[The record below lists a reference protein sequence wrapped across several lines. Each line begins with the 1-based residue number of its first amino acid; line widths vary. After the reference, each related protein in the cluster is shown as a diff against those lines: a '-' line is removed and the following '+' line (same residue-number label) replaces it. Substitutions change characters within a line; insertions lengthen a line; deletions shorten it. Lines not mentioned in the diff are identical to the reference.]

1 MRVAAV
7 AGEVSDAELL
17 ERHGALEL
25 GRMYLGG
32 RKPGEEGEGPSI
44 APPPPQFPGPLFA
57 LHWVLTLTSCV
68 LVLT

>member
-1 MRVAAV
+1 MVRVAV

-44 APPPPQFPGPLFA
+44 APPSSPVSWAAFCFA
-57 LHWVLTLTSCV
+57 LGAHAD
-68 LVLT
+68 